1 MTRPPDQPRPPREL
15 TGAVRTRAELLD
27 SGMSDTHI
35 DRLVRRKVLHRIRY
49 GVYTAGELWDSCSLE
64 DRHRLHCR
72 AVLARAHGST
82 VLSHVSS
89 VIERGIPVWGFPFD
103 VVHTTREQAERAGR
117 RQADW
122 VPHRGVLDEAETEM
136 VNGVRITTPA
146 RSAFEVMTIAGVEA
160 GLVVVNRMLHAGALT
175 KADFAKQ
182 VELHAHWPGSL
193 TAHVVECLA
202 DGRLESVGEDRF
214 AYLAFSQALPKPE
227 PQLEIRDEDGV
238 LVARL
243 DFAWPELKV
252 FAEFDGRAKYLRHRR
267 KGESLEEF
275 LMREKSRE
283 ELVCLL
289 TGWTCIRI
297 TWADLARPE
306 RLATRIRAV
315 LSSRGRMA
323 V

>member
-1 MTRPPDQPRPPREL
+1 
-15 TGAVRTRAELLD
+15 
-27 SGMSDTHI
+27 MSDNQI
-35 DRLVRRKVLHRIRY
+35 DRMVRKKALHRIRY
-49 GVYTAGELWDSCSLE
+49 GVYTTGELWDACKPE
-64 DRHRLHCR
+64 DQHRLRCR
-72 AVLARAHGST
+72 AVLAKTHEST
-82 VLSHVSS
+82 VLTHVSS
-89 VIERGIPVWGFPFD
+89 VIERGVPVWGFPLD
-103 VVHTTREQAERAGR
+103 VVHTTREHPERAGR

-122 VPHRGVLDEAETEM
+122 VPHRGVLGEAEVEV

-160 GLVVVNRMLHAGALT
+160 GLVVVNRMLHAGELT
-175 KADFAKQ
+175 MADFAQQ
-182 VELHAHWPGSL
+182 VEAHAHWPGSL

-214 AYLAFSQALPKPE
+214 SYLAFRQALPKPV

-243 DFAWPELKV
+243 DFAWPEFGTFL
-252 FAEFDGRAKYLRHRR
+252 EFDGRSKYLRHRR
-267 KGESLEEF
+267 EGESLEEF
-275 LMREKSRE
+275 LMREKKRE

-297 TWADLARPE
+297 TWAELADPV

-315 LSSRGRMA
+315 LNSRGRKA